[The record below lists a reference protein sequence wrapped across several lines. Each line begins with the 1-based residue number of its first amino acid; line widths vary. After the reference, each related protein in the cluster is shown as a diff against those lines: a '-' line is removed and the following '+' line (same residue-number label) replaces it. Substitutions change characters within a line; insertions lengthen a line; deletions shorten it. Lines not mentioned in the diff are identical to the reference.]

1 MANQR
6 KSKLIDKINPTIDEL
21 KNSLT
26 EFPVFDLKLLYSL
39 LLVDSNLFSFI
50 CGIIVNLPISL
61 LFFIVELTLCFSLA
75 GYFYLISFII
85 AFVCAILM
93 SIYIIKFT
101 LIHIEI
107 NKQFNIDNNE
117 IRTNKIIE
125 HCIEQKTIKKL
136 KSVIIKFIIFAI
148 IFAVAL
154 VALFLISN
162 FWLSLN

>member
-1 MANQR
+1 
-6 KSKLIDKINPTIDEL
+6 
-21 KNSLT
+21 
-26 EFPVFDLKLLYSL
+26 
-39 LLVDSNLFSFI
+39 
-50 CGIIVNLPISL
+50 
-61 LFFIVELTLCFSLA
+61 
-75 GYFYLISFII
+75 
-85 AFVCAILM
+85 M

-117 IRTNKIIE
+117 IRTNKLIE

>member
-1 MANQR
+1 
-6 KSKLIDKINPTIDEL
+6 
-21 KNSLT
+21 
-26 EFPVFDLKLLYSL
+26 
-39 LLVDSNLFSFI
+39 
-50 CGIIVNLPISL
+50 
-61 LFFIVELTLCFSLA
+61 
-75 GYFYLISFII
+75 
-85 AFVCAILM
+85 M

-117 IRTNKIIE
+117 IRTNKLIE
-125 HCIEQKTIKKL
+125 YCIEQKTIKKL

>member
-39 LLVDSNLFSFI
+39 LLVDSNLF
-50 CGIIVNLPISL
+50 
-61 LFFIVELTLCFSLA
+61 
-75 GYFYLISFII
+75 SFII